1 MELRQLEY
9 IVAIADHGG
18 FTKAATS
25 LRVSQPS
32 LSNGVRHLE
41 TELGIEL
48 FLRLGRTVQPTAAGE
63 EVVDSARRVLREVTD
78 LVAVSRAAGE
88 LHIGRLDIVVL
99 PTLAVD
105 PLAGLIGR
113 FRTRYP
119 DVTVRVGEP
128 EDAASI
134 EQQVRS
140 GRAELGFTDLTTGG
154 TGLTRVELFR
164 QEVFAVCP
172 PSTELPEGP
181 LSSADFASMPLIVT
195 PQGTSTRR
203 LVDRVTAHTDQAPRI
218 VVEINHREAILPHVL
233 AGAGVSLLPA
243 PMARDAQTRGAVV
256 RSLRP
261 QMKRRIGIIHRRGVL
276 SPAATAMIELAKQF
290 RPR

>member
-88 LHIGRLDIVVL
+88 LHIGRLKV
-99 PTLAVD
+99 
-105 PLAGLIGR
+105 
-113 FRTRYP
+113 
-119 DVTVRVGEP
+119 
-128 EDAASI
+128 
-134 EQQVRS
+134 QQSPWRRAKLLRRPVRS
-140 GRAELGFTDLTTGG
+140 A
-154 TGLTRVELFR
+154 
-164 QEVFAVCP
+164 A
-172 PSTELPEGP
+172 PSLW
-181 LSSADFASMPLIVT
+181 LLWW
-195 PQGTSTRR
+195 R
-203 LVDRVTAHTDQAPRI
+203 L
-218 VVEINHREAILPHVL
+218 
-233 AGAGVSLLPA
+233 
-243 PMARDAQTRGAVV
+243 GAVAEAAPLV
-256 RSLRP
+256 MPCCPHASPCMWCLCLCSPCSLCP
-261 QMKRRIGIIHRRGVL
+261 
-276 SPAATAMIELAKQF
+276 
-290 RPR
+290 